1 MPVQETCPSCNHRGL
16 SVFYEVDN
24 VPVHSCL
31 MVDSERESLDF
42 PRDSIRLGFCTHCG
56 FVTNVVFDPRYSAYS
71 ARYEDQQSF
80 SATFNRFAREL
91 SADLIERYD
100 LHGKRV
106 VEIGCGKADFL
117 ALVCE
122 MGGNE
127 GVGIDP
133 TCVKERIGEPAASR
147 ITVIADYYSEKY
159 GDYVGDLIMC
169 RHTLEHIQQTGE
181 FLSTIRRSIG
191 ERRDTAL
198 FFEIPDA
205 GRVIRDLAF
214 EDIYYEHCTYYAP
227 GSCARL
233 FRATGF
239 DVTRVALEYDDQ
251 YLIVEGVPSR
261 SARGDESS
269 AGELEETPAQ
279 MEAHV
284 NSFAS
289 RISAYHDEWRERVAA
304 MVDSGRRP
312 VIWGSGSKC
321 VAFLTTLGLNRE
333 IGAIV
338 DINPH
343 RHGKFIPGIGREI
356 SSPESLR
363 AYEPNT
369 VIVMNRIYT
378 REIGEQLAAMDLH
391 PELVA
396 L

>member
-1 MPVQETCPSCNHRGL
+1 
-16 SVFYEVDN
+16 
-24 VPVHSCL
+24 
-31 MVDSERESLDF
+31 MVGSERESLDF
-42 PRDSIRLGFCTHCG
+42 PRDDIRLGFCDHCG

-80 SATFNRFAREL
+80 SATFNQFARNLAE
-91 SADLIERYD
+91 DLIERYS
-100 LHGKRV
+100 LRGKRV

-122 MGGNE
+122 LGGNE

-133 TCVKERIGEPAASR
+133 TCVKERIPDPIRSQ

-159 GDYVGDLIMC
+159 SDYVGDLIMC
-169 RHTLEHIQQTGE
+169 RHTLEHIQPTHD
-181 FLSTIRRSIG
+181 FLDTIRRSVG
-191 ERRDTAL
+191 SRSGTAL
-198 FFEIPDA
+198 VFEIPDA

-214 EDIYYEHCTYYAP
+214 EDIYYEHCSYYAP

-239 DVTRVALEYDDQ
+239 DVTRVALEYDEQ
-251 YLIVEGVPSR
+251 YLIVEGVPSPANGGA
-261 SARGDESS
+261 ARGPQP
-269 AGELEETPAQ
+269 LEESPAQ
-279 MEAHV
+279 MESLV
-284 NSFAS
+284 NAFAS
-289 RISAYHDEWRERVAA
+289 GIAAYHDRWRERIATLA
-304 MVDSGRRP
+304 DNGRRP

-333 IGAIV
+333 IETIV

-343 RHGKFIPGIGREI
+343 RHGKFIPGIGRSI

-363 AYEPNT
+363 ETRPSA

-378 REIGEQLAAMDLH
+378 DEIGAQLGSMGLD
-391 PELVA
+391 PELIA